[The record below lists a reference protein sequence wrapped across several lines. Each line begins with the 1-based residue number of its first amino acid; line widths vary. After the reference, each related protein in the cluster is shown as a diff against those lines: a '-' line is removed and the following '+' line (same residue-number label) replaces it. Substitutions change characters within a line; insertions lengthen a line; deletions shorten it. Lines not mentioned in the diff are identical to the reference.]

1 MRDREI
7 SVEQEHLDRVYRRLE
22 EKIHEAEFLMNDAAK
37 RGQVGTPGALAER
50 DAQVFRAGIH
60 LNRLNNE
67 FEDFLFGRIDLL
79 LGKDGK
85 KGPDGA
91 YTAVEPAEGAV
102 RDDGTADIAE
112 TLHIGRIG
120 VLDSEYAPLV
130 IDWRAPAAAPFYRST
145 PVDPGRVVRR
155 RVIRSKGRR
164 VLGVEDDLMR
174 PELKAFLDGGELA
187 VIGDGAL
194 MAALGQARSHTM
206 RDIVASI
213 QAEQDLVI
221 RAPAASVTYVEGGPG
236 TGKTAVALH
245 RAAYLLYQDRRR
257 YSGGILIV
265 SPTPLLVAYTEGVLP
280 SLGEEGQVA
289 IRAIGSLVDGA
300 EATLYDSPSTARA
313 KGSYRMLRVLR
324 KAARGALEL
333 GPAGMLGGADGSGTG
348 AGGGSASGSGASG
361 ADASGAGAGGA
372 DASGTGTGGAN
383 GTRSGRSAGNGTGSE
398 MSGAEASGTGVGGA
412 NGTRSGR
419 SAGNGTGSEMSGADA
434 SGSEAGEA
442 EASGSGTSGA
452 DASGTGTSGAYGTRS
467 GRSGANGAG
476 AGNGSGVGT
485 AAANGRGSGTAPA
498 SSGSASATA
507 PTQLS
512 FGDDG
517 DGESPAAPA
526 PVGPPTRLRVVA
538 FGRRL
543 ELEAAELERIRRNA
557 LGGTAPVNLLRPRA
571 RKLLLDALWAQSGA
585 ATRHTDPELAAE
597 LRSSFDE
604 DVTSEDSFIAF
615 LDAWWPELTPR
626 AVLAAMADE
635 RRLGRWARR
644 ILNPGEVRRVAR
656 SLRRDGHSV
665 HDIAM
670 LDELQA
676 ILGTPA
682 RPRKKRELDPLDQL
696 TGLEELMPVR
706 EESQRE
712 RAERLAQERTE
723 YAHVIVD
730 EAQDLTPMQ
739 WRMVG
744 RRGRHAT
751 WTVVGDPAQSSW
763 SDPDEA
769 AEARDEALGT
779 RPRRRFELT
788 VNYRNPAE
796 IAELAAKVLALAM
809 PGSKAPSAVRSTGVE
824 PRFTVVQK
832 SLGETV
838 RAEAARL
845 LDLVDGT
852 VGVVVAMQRR
862 EEAARWLAGLGER
875 VVALGSLEAKGL
887 EYDATV
893 VVSPAEI
900 ADESPAGLRVLYVAL
915 TRATQQLTV
924 VSADRDQPDGSGVP
938 DLLRD

>member
-1 MRDREI
+1 MAAQAQQETVVGSVDEAAQDPKGDSVRDREI
-7 SVEQEHLDRVYRRLE
+7 SVEQVHLDRVYRRLE
-22 EKIHEAEFLMNDAAK
+22 EKIHEAEFLMNDAAQ

-50 DAQVFRAGIH
+50 DAQVFRAGVH

-79 LGKDGK
+79 LGRDGR

-102 RDDGTADIAE
+102 RPDNTADIAE

-174 PELKAFLDGGELA
+174 PELRASLDGGELP

-194 MAALGQARSHTM
+194 MAALGQARGHTM

-289 IRAIGSLVDGA
+289 VRAIGSLVDGA
-300 EATLYDSPSTARA
+300 EATVYDSPAVARA
-313 KGSYRMLRVLR
+313 KGSYRMLKVLR
-324 KAARGALEL
+324 KAARGALEN
-333 GPAGMLGGADGSGTG
+333 GDG
-348 AGGGSASGSGASG
+348 
-361 ADASGAGAGGA
+361 
-372 DASGTGTGGAN
+372 
-383 GTRSGRSAGNGTGSE
+383 
-398 MSGAEASGTGVGGA
+398 
-412 NGTRSGR
+412 
-419 SAGNGTGSEMSGADA
+419 
-434 SGSEAGEA
+434 
-442 EASGSGTSGA
+442 
-452 DASGTGTSGAYGTRS
+452 
-467 GRSGANGAG
+467 
-476 AGNGSGVGT
+476 
-485 AAANGRGSGTAPA
+485 GRGARQQ
-498 SSGSASATA
+498 
-507 PTQLS
+507 TQLG
-512 FGDDG
+512 FD
-517 DGESPAAPA
+517 ESDEPDETSAP
-526 PVGPPTRLRVVA
+526 PGTPGRLRVVA

-543 ELEAAELERIRRNA
+543 ELDASDLQRVRHSA
-557 LGGTAPVNLLRPRA
+557 LSGTAPVNLLRPRA
-571 RKLLLDALWAQSGA
+571 RKLLLDALWERSGA
-585 ATRHTDPELAAE
+585 SGRHSDPELAAE

-604 DVTSEDSFIAF
+604 DVSTEDAFIAF
-615 LDAWWPELTPR
+615 LDAWWPELTPQ
-626 AVLAAMADE
+626 AVLRAMADE

-644 ILNPGEVRRVAR
+644 ILNPGEVRKVAR
-656 SLRRDGHSV
+656 SLKRDGLSV

-676 ILGTPA
+676 ILGAPA
-682 RPRKKRELDPLDQL
+682 RPRRRRELDPLDQL
-696 TGLEELMPVR
+696 TGLEELMPTR
-706 EESQRE
+706 EETQRE

-779 RPRRRFELT
+779 RPRRRFQLT

-796 IAELAAKVLALAM
+796 IAELAARVLALAM
-809 PGSKAPSAVRSTGVE
+809 PGAESPSAVRSTGVV
-824 PRFTVVQK
+824 PRFTAARG
-832 SLGETV
+832 SLAQTV
-838 RAEAARL
+838 RAEAERL
-845 LDLVDGT
+845 LARVDGT
-852 VGVVVAMQRR
+852 VGVVVAMNRR
-862 EEAARWLAGLGER
+862 EEARRWLAGLGDR

-924 VSADRDQPDGSGVP
+924 VSGERDEPDAHGVP

>member
-1 MRDREI
+1 MPSGTRDREI
-7 SVEQEHLDRVYRRLE
+7 GVEQHHLDQVYRRLE
-22 EKIHEAEFLMNDAAK
+22 EKIHEAEFLMDDAAK

-50 DAQVFRAGIH
+50 DAQVFRAGVH

-79 LGKDGK
+79 QGKDGK

-91 YTAVEPAEGAV
+91 YTAVEPAEGAI
-102 RDDGTADIAE
+102 REDETGKHADIAE

-120 VLDSEYAPLV
+120 VLDSDYSPLV

-174 PELKAFLDGGELA
+174 PEITARLGGEELP

-194 MAALGQARSHTM
+194 MAALGQARSHSM

-213 QAEQDLVI
+213 QAEQDKVI

-245 RAAYLLYQDRRR
+245 RAAFLLYQDRRR
-257 YSGGILIV
+257 YAGGILIV

-289 IRAIGSLVDGA
+289 IRAVGSLVDGA
-300 EATLYDSPSTARA
+300 EATVYDSPAVARV
-313 KGSYRMLRVLR
+313 KGSSRMLKVLR
-324 KAARGALEL
+324 KAARGALEQ
-333 GPAGMLGGADGSGTG
+333 GPAPQGDRRPRTAVDEQLTFGEPEPE
-348 AGGGSASGSGASG
+348 AGG
-361 ADASGAGAGGA
+361 
-372 DASGTGTGGAN
+372 
-383 GTRSGRSAGNGTGSE
+383 
-398 MSGAEASGTGVGGA
+398 
-412 NGTRSGR
+412 
-419 SAGNGTGSEMSGADA
+419 
-434 SGSEAGEA
+434 EAGDEA
-442 EASGSGTSGA
+442 
-452 DASGTGTSGAYGTRS
+452 TR
-467 GRSGANGAG
+467 
-476 AGNGSGVGT
+476 T
-485 AAANGRGSGTAPA
+485 T
-498 SSGSASATA
+498 
-507 PTQLS
+507 
-512 FGDDG
+512 
-517 DGESPAAPA
+517 
-526 PVGPPTRLRVVA
+526 PTRLRVVA

-543 ELEAAELERIRRNA
+543 ELEAADLDRVRRAA
-557 LGGTAPVNLLRPRA
+557 LGGAAPVNLLRPRA

-585 ATRHTDPELAAE
+585 AGRHSDPELAAE
-597 LRSSFDE
+597 LRSSFD
-604 DVTSEDSFIAF
+604 DDITSEDDFIRF

-626 AVLAAMADE
+626 AVLAAMGDE

-644 ILNPGEVRRVAR
+644 VLNPGEVRKVAR
-656 SLRRDGHSV
+656 SLRREGLSV
-665 HDIAM
+665 HDVAL

-676 ILGTPA
+676 ILGTPH
-682 RPRKKRELDPLDQL
+682 RPRKKRDLDPLDLL
-696 TGLEELMPVR
+696 TGLEELMPQR
-706 EESQRE
+706 EESRRE
-712 RAERLAQERTE
+712 RAERLAAERTE

-779 RPRRRFELT
+779 RPRRRFTLT
-788 VNYRNPAE
+788 VNYRNPSE

-809 PGSKAPSAVRSTGVE
+809 PGAESPSAVRSTGVE
-824 PRFTVVQK
+824 PRFAVVRDGD
-832 SLGETV
+832 LAATARE
-838 RAEAARL
+838 EAARL
-845 LDLVDGT
+845 LDRVDGT
-852 VGVVVAMQRR
+852 VGVVVAMNRR
-862 EEAARWLAGLGER
+862 EQAARWLDGLGDR

-887 EYDATV
+887 EYDATL

-924 VSADRDQPDGSGVP
+924 VSGERDEPDAEGVP

>member
-1 MRDREI
+1 MAAQVQQSAVGSVHDAHDSVRDREI

-102 RDDGTADIAE
+102 RDDNTADIAE

-120 VLDSEYAPLV
+120 VLDEDYAPLV
-130 IDWRAPAAAPFYRST
+130 IDWRAPAAAPFYRAT

-174 PELKAFLDGGELA
+174 PELTARLDGRTLP

-194 MAALGQARSHTM
+194 MAALGQARGHTM
-206 RDIVASI
+206 RDIVSSI

-221 RAPAASVTYVEGGPG
+221 RAPAASITYVEGGPG

-257 YSGGILIV
+257 YAGGILIV

-289 IRAIGSLVDGA
+289 IRAIGSLAVDAVGA
-300 EATLYDSPSTARA
+300 EATLYDSPSVARA
-313 KGSYRMLRVLR
+313 KGSYRMLKVLR

-333 GPAGMLGGADGSGTG
+333 GPTARPARDEDAGPQAFD
-348 AGGGSASGSGASG
+348 
-361 ADASGAGAGGA
+361 
-372 DASGTGTGGAN
+372 
-383 GTRSGRSAGNGTGSE
+383 
-398 MSGAEASGTGVGGA
+398 
-412 NGTRSGR
+412 
-419 SAGNGTGSEMSGADA
+419 
-434 SGSEAGEA
+434 
-442 EASGSGTSGA
+442 
-452 DASGTGTSGAYGTRS
+452 
-467 GRSGANGAG
+467 
-476 AGNGSGVGT
+476 
-485 AAANGRGSGTAPA
+485 
-498 SSGSASATA
+498 
-507 PTQLS
+507 
-512 FGDDG
+512 
-517 DGESPAAPA
+517 
-526 PVGPPTRLRVVA
+526 GPPARLRVVA

-543 ELEAAELERIRRNA
+543 ELEAAELDRVRRTA

-571 RKLLLDALWAQSGA
+571 RKLLLDALWAKSGA
-585 ATRHTDPELAAE
+585 AARHADPELAAE

-604 DVTSEDSFIAF
+604 DVTTEDAFIAF
-615 LDAWWPELTPR
+615 LDAWWPELTPKQ
-626 AVLAAMADE
+626 VLKAMADE
-635 RRLGRWARR
+635 KRLGRWARR
-644 ILNPGEVRRVAR
+644 ILNPGEVRKVAR
-656 SLRRDGHSV
+656 ALQRDGHTV

-676 ILGTPA
+676 ILGAPA
-682 RPRKKRELDPLDQL
+682 RPRRKRELDPLDQL

-779 RPRRRFELT
+779 RPRRRFQLT

-796 IAELAAKVLALAM
+796 IAELAARVLALAM
-809 PGSKAPSAVRSTGVE
+809 PGSESPRAVRSTGVE
-824 PRFTVVQK
+824 PRFVTTSDGHGTVVRD
-832 SLGETV
+832 SAERTV
-838 RAEAARL
+838 RAEAERL
-845 LDLVDGT
+845 LGLVDGT
-852 VGVVVAMQRR
+852 VGVVVAMNRR
-862 EEAARWLAGLGER
+862 EEARRWLAGLGDR

-924 VSADRDQPDGSGVP
+924 VSGERDEPDAAGVP

>member
-1 MRDREI
+1 MAAQEAVDTVRDREI
-7 SVEQEHLDRVYRRLE
+7 GVEQEHLDQVYRRLE
-22 EKIHEAEFLMNDAAK
+22 EKIHEAEFLVHDAAQK
-37 RGQVGTPGALAER
+37 GHVGTPGALAER
-50 DAQVFRAGIH
+50 DAQVFRAGVH

-79 LGKDGK
+79 YGKDGK

-91 YTAVEPAEGAV
+91 YTSVEPAEDAIRTDGAQQY
-102 RDDGTADIAE
+102 ADIGE

-120 VLDSEYAPLV
+120 VLDADYAPLV

-155 RVIRSKGRR
+155 RVIRSKGRK

-174 PELKAFLDGGELA
+174 PELKATLDGQELP

-194 MAALGQARSHTM
+194 MAALGQARGHTM

-265 SPTPLLVAYTEGVLP
+265 SPTPLLVSYTEGVLP

-289 IRAIGSLVDGA
+289 IRALGSLVDGV
-300 EATLYDSPSTARA
+300 EADAYDEPAVARV
-313 KGSYRMLRVLR
+313 KGSSRMLAVLR
-324 KAARGALEL
+324 KAARGALETPVPKAQL
-333 GPAGMLGGADGSGTG
+333 AFGDEDEERGEGKGPAGT
-348 AGGGSASGSGASG
+348 
-361 ADASGAGAGGA
+361 
-372 DASGTGTGGAN
+372 
-383 GTRSGRSAGNGTGSE
+383 
-398 MSGAEASGTGVGGA
+398 
-412 NGTRSGR
+412 
-419 SAGNGTGSEMSGADA
+419 
-434 SGSEAGEA
+434 
-442 EASGSGTSGA
+442 
-452 DASGTGTSGAYGTRS
+452 
-467 GRSGANGAG
+467 
-476 AGNGSGVGT
+476 
-485 AAANGRGSGTAPA
+485 
-498 SSGSASATA
+498 
-507 PTQLS
+507 PTL
-512 FGDDG
+512 
-517 DGESPAAPA
+517 
-526 PVGPPTRLRVVA
+526 LRVVA

-543 ELEAAELERIRRNA
+543 ELGADELRRIRQNV
-557 LGGTAPVNLLRPRA
+557 LSGTAPVNLLRPRA
-571 RKLLLDALWAQSGA
+571 RRLLLDALYAKSGA
-585 ATRHTDPELAAE
+585 AGRHSDPELAAE

-604 DVTSEDSFIAF
+604 DVSTEDSFLGF

-626 AVLAAMADE
+626 GVLDAMADE

-644 ILNPGEVRRVAR
+644 VLNPGEVRRLAR
-656 SLRRDGHSV
+656 SLRRPGLSV
-665 HDIAM
+665 HDVAL
-670 LDELQA
+670 LDELA
-676 ILGTPA
+676 TLLGAPA
-682 RPRKKRELDPLDQL
+682 KPRKKREYDPLDQL

-706 EESQRE
+706 EETQRE
-712 RAERLAQERTE
+712 RAERLAAERTE

-769 AEARDEALGT
+769 AAARDEALGT

-809 PGSKAPSAVRSTGVE
+809 PGKESPRAVRSTGVV
-824 PRFTVVQK
+824 PRFVPVAERTG
-832 SLGETV
+832 LAETV
-838 RAEAARL
+838 RLAAERL
-845 LDLVDGT
+845 LSEVEGT
-852 VGVVVAMQRR
+852 VGVVVAMDRR
-862 EEAARWLAGLGER
+862 AEAARWLDGLGDR

-915 TRATQQLTV
+915 TRSTQALTV
-924 VSADRDQPDGSGVP
+924 VSGERDLPDEDGVP

>member
-1 MRDREI
+1 MAAQEAVGVVDTVRDREI
-7 SVEQEHLDRVYRRLE
+7 GVEQEHLDQVYRRLE

-50 DAQVFRAGIH
+50 DAQVFRAGVH

-79 LGKDGK
+79 HGKDGK

-91 YTAVEPAEGAV
+91 YTSVEPAEDAV
-102 RDDGTADIAE
+102 RPDNTAEIGE

-120 VLDSEYAPLV
+120 VLDSDYAPLV

-155 RVIRSKGRR
+155 RVIRSKGRK

-174 PELKAFLDGGELA
+174 PELKATLDGRELP

-194 MAALGQARSHTM
+194 MAALGQARGHTM

-257 YSGGILIV
+257 YAGGILIV
-265 SPTPLLVAYTEGVLP
+265 SPTPLLVSYTEGVLP

-289 IRAIGSLVDGA
+289 IRALGSLVDGV
-300 EATLYDSPSTARA
+300 EATAYDDPAVARV
-313 KGSYRMLRVLR
+313 KGSSRMLAVLR
-324 KAARGALEL
+324 KAARGALETPAPKAQAQHAL
-333 GPAGMLGGADGSGTG
+333 GEDE
-348 AGGGSASGSGASG
+348 
-361 ADASGAGAGGA
+361 D
-372 DASGTGTGGAN
+372 
-383 GTRSGRSAGNGTGSE
+383 
-398 MSGAEASGTGVGGA
+398 
-412 NGTRSGR
+412 
-419 SAGNGTGSEMSGADA
+419 
-434 SGSEAGEA
+434 
-442 EASGSGTSGA
+442 
-452 DASGTGTSGAYGTRS
+452 
-467 GRSGANGAG
+467 
-476 AGNGSGVGT
+476 
-485 AAANGRGSGTAPA
+485 
-498 SSGSASATA
+498 
-507 PTQLS
+507 
-512 FGDDG
+512 
-517 DGESPAAPA
+517 APA
-526 PVGPPTRLRVVA
+526 PAATPTRLRVVA

-543 ELEAAELERIRRNA
+543 ELEADELRRIRHDV
-557 LGGTAPVNLLRPRA
+557 LGGSAPVNLLRPRA
-571 RKLLLDALWAQSGA
+571 RRLLLDALYAKSGA
-585 ATRHTDPELAAE
+585 AGRHSDPELAAE

-604 DVTSEDSFIAF
+604 DVSTEDSFLSF

-626 AVLAAMADE
+626 QVLDAMADE
-635 RRLGRWARR
+635 KRLGRWARR
-644 ILNPGEVRRVAR
+644 VLNPGEIRRVAR
-656 SLRRDGHSV
+656 SLRRNTLSV
-665 HDIAM
+665 HDVAL
-670 LDELQA
+670 LDELHTL
-676 ILGTPA
+676 LGAPA
-682 RPRKKRELDPLDQL
+682 RPRRKREYDPLDQL

-706 EESQRE
+706 EETQRE
-712 RAERLAQERTE
+712 RAERLAAERTE

-763 SDPDEA
+763 STPDEA
-769 AEARDEALGT
+769 AEARDEALGS

-809 PGSKAPSAVRSTGVE
+809 PGKESPRAVRSTGVE
-824 PRFTVVQK
+824 PRFVAVE
-832 SLGETV
+832 SAAGSDDLAGTV
-838 RAEAARL
+838 RSEASRL
-845 LDLVDGT
+845 LDQVDGT
-852 VGVVVAMQRR
+852 IGVVVAMNRR
-862 EEAARWLAGLGER
+862 DQAVRWLSGLGDR

-924 VSADRDQPDGSGVP
+924 VSGARDVPDAQGVP

>member
-1 MRDREI
+1 MAAQAQQETAVETVHDSVRDREI
-7 SVEQEHLDRVYRRLE
+7 RVEQEHLDRVYRRLE
-22 EKIHEAEFLMNDAAK
+22 EKIHEAEFLMADAAR

-67 FEDFLFGRIDLL
+67 YEDFLFGRIDLL
-79 LGKDGK
+79 SGKDGR

-91 YTAVEPAEGAV
+91 YTAVEPADGAI
-102 RDDGTADIAE
+102 RDDNTADIAE

-120 VLDSEYAPLV
+120 VLDEDYAPLV

-164 VLGVEDDLMR
+164 VRSVEDDLMR
-174 PELKAFLDGGELA
+174 PELKASLDGRELP

-194 MAALGQARSHTM
+194 MAALGQARTHTM

-257 YSGGILIV
+257 YAGGILIV

-300 EATLYDSPSTARA
+300 EATLYDSPSAARA
-313 KGSYRMLRVLR
+313 KGSYRMLKVLR
-324 KAARGALEL
+324 KAARGALERN
-333 GPAGMLGGADGSGTG
+333 D
-348 AGGGSASGSGASG
+348 
-361 ADASGAGAGGA
+361 
-372 DASGTGTGGAN
+372 
-383 GTRSGRSAGNGTGSE
+383 
-398 MSGAEASGTGVGGA
+398 
-412 NGTRSGR
+412 
-419 SAGNGTGSEMSGADA
+419 
-434 SGSEAGEA
+434 
-442 EASGSGTSGA
+442 
-452 DASGTGTSGAYGTRS
+452 
-467 GRSGANGAG
+467 
-476 AGNGSGVGT
+476 
-485 AAANGRGSGTAPA
+485 
-498 SSGSASATA
+498 
-507 PTQLS
+507 
-512 FGDDG
+512 
-517 DGESPAAPA
+517 
-526 PVGPPTRLRVVA
+526 PPRRLRVVA

-543 ELEAAELERIRRNA
+543 ELEAAELDAVRRTA

-571 RKLLLDALWAQSGA
+571 RKLLLDALWERSGA
-585 ATRHTDPELAAE
+585 AGRHTDPELAAE

-604 DVTSEDSFIAF
+604 DITSEDDFTAF
-615 LDAWWPELTPR
+615 LDAWWPELTPA
-626 AVLAAMADE
+626 AVLDAMADE

-644 ILNPGEVRRVAR
+644 ILNPGEIRKVAR
-656 SLRRDGHSV
+656 SLRRDGRSV

-670 LDELQA
+670 LDELHA
-676 ILGTPA
+676 ILGAPA
-682 RPRKKRELDPLDQL
+682 RPRRKRELDPLDQL

-706 EESQRE
+706 EETQRE
-712 RAERLAQERTE
+712 RAERLAQERVE

-769 AEARDEALGT
+769 AQARDEALGS

-796 IAELAAKVLALAM
+796 IAELASKVLALAM
-809 PGSKAPSAVRSTGVE
+809 PGSVSPRAVRSTGVR
-824 PRFTVVQK
+824 PRFAVVAE
-832 SLGETV
+832 STGETV

-845 LDLVDGT
+845 LDRVDGT

-862 EEAARWLAGLGER
+862 EEAARWLEGLGDR

-887 EYDATV
+887 EYDASI

-924 VSADRDQPDGSGVP
+924 VSADRDEPDADGVP

>member
-1 MRDREI
+1 MAAQVQQETLDSAHDSVREKEI
-7 SVEQEHLDRVYRRLE
+7 GVEQEHLDRVYRRLE

-50 DAQVFRAGIH
+50 DAQVFRAGVH

-79 LGKDGK
+79 QGKDGK

-102 RDDGTADIAE
+102 RPDRTADIAE

-155 RVIRSKGRR
+155 RVIRSKGRK

-174 PELKAFLDGGELA
+174 PELTAYLDGGELP

-257 YSGGILIV
+257 YAGGILIV

-300 EATLYDSPSTARA
+300 EATLYDSPAVARA
-313 KGSYRMLRVLR
+313 KGSYRMLKVLR
-324 KAARGALEL
+324 KAARGALE
-333 GPAGMLGGADGSGTG
+333 S
-348 AGGGSASGSGASG
+348 S
-361 ADASGAGAGGA
+361 DA
-372 DASGTGTGGAN
+372 
-383 GTRSGRSAGNGTGSE
+383 
-398 MSGAEASGTGVGGA
+398 
-412 NGTRSGR
+412 
-419 SAGNGTGSEMSGADA
+419 
-434 SGSEAGEA
+434 
-442 EASGSGTSGA
+442 
-452 DASGTGTSGAYGTRS
+452 
-467 GRSGANGAG
+467 
-476 AGNGSGVGT
+476 
-485 AAANGRGSGTAPA
+485 
-498 SSGSASATA
+498 
-507 PTQLS
+507 
-512 FGDDG
+512 
-517 DGESPAAPA
+517 
-526 PVGPPTRLRVVA
+526 PTRLRVVA

-543 ELEAAELERIRRNA
+543 ELEAPDLDRVRRNA
-557 LGGTAPVNLLRPRA
+557 LSGTAPVNLLRPRA
-571 RKLLLDALWAQSGA
+571 RKLLLDALWDRSGA
-585 ATRHTDPELAAE
+585 AGRHTDPELAAE

-604 DVTSEDSFIAF
+604 DITSEDEFIAF

-626 AVLAAMADE
+626 AVLTAMADE

-656 SLRRDGHSV
+656 SLKRDGLSV
-665 HDIAM
+665 HDIAV

-676 ILGTPA
+676 ILGLPA

-706 EESQRE
+706 EETQRE

-779 RPRRRFELT
+779 RPRRRFTLT

-809 PGSKAPSAVRSTGVE
+809 PGSESPSAVRSTGVR
-824 PRFTVVQK
+824 PRFVTAARDT
-832 SLGETV
+832 LARTV

-852 VGVVVAMQRR
+852 VGVVVAMNRR
-862 EEAARWLAGLGER
+862 DEAARWLAGLGDR

-924 VSADRDQPDGSGVP
+924 VSAERDDPDADGVP

>member
-1 MRDREI
+1 MAAQEAAVDSVRDREI
-7 SVEQEHLDRVYRRLE
+7 GVEQEHLNQVYRRLE
-22 EKIHEAEFLMNDAAK
+22 EKIHEAEFLMHDAAK

-79 LGKDGK
+79 LGKDGE

-91 YTAVEPAEGAV
+91 YTSVEPADDAV
-102 RDDGTADIAE
+102 RPDNTADIAE

-120 VLDSEYAPLV
+120 VLDSDYAPMV

-155 RVIRSKGRR
+155 RVIRSKGRK

-174 PELKAFLDGGELA
+174 PELAATLDGAELP

-194 MAALGQARSHTM
+194 MAALGQARGHTM

-257 YSGGILIV
+257 YAGGILIV

-289 IRAIGSLVDGA
+289 IRAVGHLVDGA
-300 EATLYDSPSTARA
+300 EATAYDSPDVARV
-313 KGSYRMLRVLR
+313 KGSLRMLKVLR
-324 KAARGALEL
+324 KATRGALEL
-333 GPAGMLGGADGSGTG
+333 TGGPGAAAGRGGQLAFGEDADDSRGGDPRSARG
-348 AGGGSASGSGASG
+348 AG
-361 ADASGAGAGGA
+361 
-372 DASGTGTGGAN
+372 T
-383 GTRSGRSAGNGTGSE
+383 
-398 MSGAEASGTGVGGA
+398 
-412 NGTRSGR
+412 
-419 SAGNGTGSEMSGADA
+419 
-434 SGSEAGEA
+434 
-442 EASGSGTSGA
+442 
-452 DASGTGTSGAYGTRS
+452 
-467 GRSGANGAG
+467 
-476 AGNGSGVGT
+476 
-485 AAANGRGSGTAPA
+485 
-498 SSGSASATA
+498 
-507 PTQLS
+507 
-512 FGDDG
+512 
-517 DGESPAAPA
+517 
-526 PVGPPTRLRVVA
+526 PTRLRVVA

-543 ELEAAELERIRRNA
+543 ELEGDELTRIRHNV
-557 LGGTAPVNLLRPRA
+557 LGGTTPVNLLRPRA
-571 RKLLLDALWAQSGA
+571 RRLLLDALWAKSGSQG
-585 ATRHTDPELAAE
+585 RHTDPELAAE
-597 LRSSFDE
+597 LRSSFDD
-604 DVTSEDSFIAF
+604 DVSGEDSFITF

-626 AVLAAMADE
+626 GVLEAMADE
-635 RRLGRWARR
+635 RTLGRWARR
-644 ILNPGEVRRVAR
+644 IINPGEVRRVAR
-656 SLRRDGHSV
+656 SLRRDALSV
-665 HDIAM
+665 HDVAL
-670 LDELQA
+670 LDELQTL
-676 ILGTPA
+676 LGTPA

-696 TGLEELMPVR
+696 TGLEELMPQR
-706 EESQRE
+706 EETQRE
-712 RAERLAQERTE
+712 RAERLAAERVE

-744 RRGRHAT
+744 RRGRQAT

-763 SDPDEA
+763 SDPEEA
-769 AEARDEALGT
+769 AEARDEALGS
-779 RPRRRFELT
+779 RPRRRFQLT

-796 IAELAAKVLALAM
+796 IADLAAKVLRLAM
-809 PGSKAPSAVRSTGVE
+809 PGSQSPRAVRSTGLE
-824 PRFTVVQK
+824 PRFTVVRDGD
-832 SLGETV
+832 LAGTV
-838 RAEAARL
+838 REEAQRL
-845 LDLVDGT
+845 LDRVDGT
-852 VGVVVAMQRR
+852 VGVVAAMNRR
-862 EEAARWLAGLGER
+862 EQVARWLKGLGDR

-915 TRATQQLTV
+915 TRATQELTV
-924 VSADRDQPDGSGVP
+924 VSDRRDDPDGDGVP

>member
-1 MRDREI
+1 MAAQEADRGVDTIRDREI
-7 SVEQEHLDRVYRRLE
+7 GVEQDHLDQVYRRLE

-67 FEDFLFGRIDLL
+67 YEDFLFGRIDLL
-79 LGKDGK
+79 YGKDGK

-91 YTAVEPAEGAV
+91 YTSVEPADDAV
-102 RDDGTADIAE
+102 RQDGTADIGE

-120 VLDSEYAPLV
+120 VLDSDYAPLV

-145 PVDPGRVVRR
+145 PVEPGRVVRR
-155 RVIRSKGRR
+155 RVIRSRGRK

-174 PELKAFLDGGELA
+174 PELKARLGGEDLA

-206 RDIVASI
+206 RDIVSSI

-257 YSGGILIV
+257 YAGGILIV

-289 IRAIGSLVDGA
+289 IRAVGSLVDGV
-300 EATLYDSPSTARA
+300 EATAYDEPAVARV
-313 KGSYRMLRVLR
+313 KGSSRMRAVLR
-324 KAARGALEL
+324 KAVRGALEL
-333 GPAGMLGGADGSGTG
+333 G
-348 AGGGSASGSGASG
+348 
-361 ADASGAGAGGA
+361 DAP
-372 DASGTGTGGAN
+372 
-383 GTRSGRSAGNGTGSE
+383 E
-398 MSGAEASGTGVGGA
+398 
-412 NGTRSGR
+412 
-419 SAGNGTGSEMSGADA
+419 
-434 SGSEAGEA
+434 
-442 EASGSGTSGA
+442 
-452 DASGTGTSGAYGTRS
+452 
-467 GRSGANGAG
+467 
-476 AGNGSGVGT
+476 
-485 AAANGRGSGTAPA
+485 
-498 SSGSASATA
+498 
-507 PTQLS
+507 
-512 FGDDG
+512 
-517 DGESPAAPA
+517 
-526 PVGPPTRLRVVA
+526 RLRVVA

-543 ELEAAELERIRRNA
+543 ELEGEELTRVRHAA

-571 RKLLLDALWAQSGA
+571 RKLLLDALYAKTGA
-585 ATRHTDPELAAE
+585 GSRHPGDPELAAE

-604 DVTSEDSFIAF
+604 DVTTEDSFIAF

-626 AVLAAMADE
+626 RVLEAMADE
-635 RRLGRWARR
+635 KRLGRWARR
-644 ILNPGEVRRVAR
+644 VLNQGEVRRLAR
-656 SLRRDGHSV
+656 SLRRDGFSV
-665 HDIAM
+665 HDVAL
-670 LDELQA
+670 LDELQTL
-676 ILGTPA
+676 LGAPA
-682 RPRKKRELDPLDQL
+682 RPRRKRELDPLDQL

-706 EESQRE
+706 EESQWE

-763 SDPDEA
+763 SVPEEA
-769 AEARDEALGT
+769 AEARDEALGS

-809 PGSKAPSAVRSTGVE
+809 PGMEAPRAVRSTGVE
-824 PRFTVVQK
+824 PRFVA
-832 SLGETV
+832 V
-838 RAEAARL
+838 RDGDLAEAVREEARRL
-845 LDLVDGT
+845 LDRVDGT
-852 VGVVVAMQRR
+852 VGVVVAMNRR
-862 EEAARWLAGLGER
+862 EQAARWLADLGDR

-924 VSADRDQPDGSGVP
+924 LSGRRDDPDEAGVP

>member
-1 MRDREI
+1 MAAQAQQETALDTVSDKSAQDSLRDREI
-7 SVEQEHLDRVYRRLE
+7 SVEQAHLDRVYRRLE

-102 RDDGTADIAE
+102 RDDSTADIAE

-174 PELKAFLDGGELA
+174 PELSAFLDGEQLA

-257 YSGGILIV
+257 YAGGILIV

-300 EATLYDSPSTARA
+300 EATLYDSPAVARA

-324 KAARGALEL
+324 KAARGALE
-333 GPAGMLGGADGSGTG
+333 S
-348 AGGGSASGSGASG
+348 S
-361 ADASGAGAGGA
+361 DA
-372 DASGTGTGGAN
+372 
-383 GTRSGRSAGNGTGSE
+383 
-398 MSGAEASGTGVGGA
+398 
-412 NGTRSGR
+412 
-419 SAGNGTGSEMSGADA
+419 
-434 SGSEAGEA
+434 
-442 EASGSGTSGA
+442 
-452 DASGTGTSGAYGTRS
+452 
-467 GRSGANGAG
+467 
-476 AGNGSGVGT
+476 
-485 AAANGRGSGTAPA
+485 
-498 SSGSASATA
+498 
-507 PTQLS
+507 
-512 FGDDG
+512 
-517 DGESPAAPA
+517 
-526 PVGPPTRLRVVA
+526 PTRLRVVA

-543 ELEAAELERIRRNA
+543 ELEAADLERVRQSA
-557 LGGTAPVNLLRPRA
+557 LSGTAPVNMLRPRA
-571 RKLLLDALWAQSGA
+571 RKLLLDALWERSGSA
-585 ATRHTDPELAAE
+585 GRHTDPELAAE

-604 DVTSEDSFIAF
+604 DIASEDEFIAF

-626 AVLAAMADE
+626 AVLESMSDE
-635 RRLGRWARR
+635 RKLGRWARR
-644 ILNPGEVRRVAR
+644 ILNPGEVRRVSRALKR
-656 SLRRDGHSV
+656 EGLSV
-665 HDIAM
+665 HDVAI

-682 RPRKKRELDPLDQL
+682 RPRKRRDLDPLDQL

-769 AEARDEALGT
+769 AEARDEALGS
-779 RPRRRFELT
+779 RPRRRFTLT

-809 PGSKAPSAVRSTGVE
+809 PGSESPSAVRSTGVK
-824 PRFTVVQK
+824 PHFAVVRN
-832 SLGETV
+832 SLSESV

-845 LDLVDGT
+845 LDQVDGT
-852 VGVVVAMQRR
+852 VGVVVAMNRR
-862 EEAARWLAGLGER
+862 EEARRWLTGLGDR

-924 VSADRDQPDGSGVP
+924 VSAERDEPDANGVP

>member
-1 MRDREI
+1 MAAQVQQSAVGSVHDAHDSVRDREI

-22 EKIHEAEFLMNDAAK
+22 EKIHEAEFLMHDAAK

-102 RDDGTADIAE
+102 RDDNTADIAE

-120 VLDSEYAPLV
+120 VLDEDYAPLV
-130 IDWRAPAAAPFYRST
+130 IDWRAPAAAPFYRAT

-174 PELKAFLDGGELA
+174 PELTARLDGRTLP

-194 MAALGQARSHTM
+194 MAALGQARTHTM
-206 RDIVASI
+206 RDIVSSI

-221 RAPAASVTYVEGGPG
+221 RAPAASITYVEGGPG

-257 YSGGILIV
+257 YAGGILIV

-300 EATLYDSPSTARA
+300 EATLYDSPSVARA
-313 KGSYRMLRVLR
+313 KGSYRMLKVLR

-333 GPAGMLGGADGSGTG
+333 GPAG
-348 AGGGSASGSGASG
+348 
-361 ADASGAGAGGA
+361 AGAAGQLALG
-372 DASGTGTGGAN
+372 DAIDDDIDDIDDGTTDATTGGTGTGPRAL
-383 GTRSGRSAGNGTGSE
+383 
-398 MSGAEASGTGVGGA
+398 
-412 NGTRSGR
+412 
-419 SAGNGTGSEMSGADA
+419 D
-434 SGSEAGEA
+434 
-442 EASGSGTSGA
+442 
-452 DASGTGTSGAYGTRS
+452 
-467 GRSGANGAG
+467 
-476 AGNGSGVGT
+476 
-485 AAANGRGSGTAPA
+485 
-498 SSGSASATA
+498 
-507 PTQLS
+507 
-512 FGDDG
+512 
-517 DGESPAAPA
+517 
-526 PVGPPTRLRVVA
+526 GPPSRLRVVA

-543 ELEAAELERIRRNA
+543 ELEAAELERIRRSA

-571 RKLLLDALWAQSGA
+571 RKLLLDALWAKSGA
-585 ATRHTDPELAAE
+585 AGRHSDPELAAE

-604 DVTSEDSFIAF
+604 DVTTEDTFIAF
-615 LDAWWPELTPR
+615 LDAWWPELTPKQ
-626 AVLAAMADE
+626 VLAAMADE
-635 RRLGRWARR
+635 KRLGRWARR
-644 ILNPGEVRRVAR
+644 ILNPGEVRKVAR
-656 SLRRDGHSV
+656 SLGRDGHTV

-676 ILGTPA
+676 ILGAPA

-796 IAELAAKVLALAM
+796 IAELAARVLALAM
-809 PGSKAPSAVRSTGVE
+809 PGSESPRAVRSTGVE
-824 PRFTVVQK
+824 PRFTVVRD
-832 SLGETV
+832 SAERTV
-838 RAEAARL
+838 RAEAERL

-852 VGVVVAMQRR
+852 VGVVVAMNRR
-862 EEAARWLAGLGER
+862 EEARRWLAGLGDR

-924 VSADRDQPDGSGVP
+924 VSGERDEPDAAGVP

>member
-1 MRDREI
+1 MAAQVQQETALGPAGKSAHDSVRDQEI
-7 SVEQEHLDRVYRRLE
+7 NAEQEHLDRVYRRLE
-22 EKIHEAEFLMNDAAK
+22 EKIHEAEFLMNDAAQ
-37 RGQVGTPGALAER
+37 RGHVGTPGALAER

-102 RDDGTADIAE
+102 RPDNTADIAE
-112 TLHIGRIG
+112 TLYIGRLG
-120 VLDSEYAPLV
+120 VLDEEYAPLV

-174 PELKAFLDGGELA
+174 PELKVTLDGHELP

-194 MAALGQARSHTM
+194 MAALGQARTHTM

-257 YSGGILIV
+257 YAGGILIV

-289 IRAIGSLVDGA
+289 IRAIGSLVDGV
-300 EATLYDSPSTARA
+300 EATLYDSPSLARA
-313 KGSYRMLRVLR
+313 KGSYRMLKVLR
-324 KAARGALEL
+324 KAARGALE
-333 GPAGMLGGADGSGTG
+333 
-348 AGGGSASGSGASG
+348 
-361 ADASGAGAGGA
+361 
-372 DASGTGTGGAN
+372 
-383 GTRSGRSAGNGTGSE
+383 R
-398 MSGAEASGTGVGGA
+398 
-412 NGTRSGR
+412 
-419 SAGNGTGSEMSGADA
+419 
-434 SGSEAGEA
+434 
-442 EASGSGTSGA
+442 
-452 DASGTGTSGAYGTRS
+452 
-467 GRSGANGAG
+467 NGA
-476 AGNGSGVGT
+476 
-485 AAANGRGSGTAPA
+485 PA
-498 SSGSASATA
+498 
-507 PTQLS
+507 
-512 FGDDG
+512 
-517 DGESPAAPA
+517 
-526 PVGPPTRLRVVA
+526 RLRVVA

-543 ELEAAELERIRRNA
+543 ELEAEELERIRRNA
-557 LGGTAPVNLLRPRA
+557 LSGTAPVNLLRPRA
-571 RKLLLDALWAQSGA
+571 RKLLLDALYAQSGA
-585 ATRHTDPELAAE
+585 ATRHADPELAAE

-604 DVTSEDSFIAF
+604 DVSDEDSFLEF

-626 AVLAAMADE
+626 AVLDAMADE
-635 RRLGRWARR
+635 RKLGRWARR

-656 SLRRDGHSV
+656 SLRRDGLSV
-665 HDIAM
+665 HDVAM
-670 LDELQA
+670 LDELEA
-676 ILGTPA
+676 ILGLPA
-682 RPRKKRELDPLDQL
+682 RPKKRRELDPLDQL

-706 EESQRE
+706 EETQRE
-712 RAERLAQERTE
+712 RAERLARERVE

-779 RPRRRFELT
+779 RPRRRFTLT

-796 IAELAAKVLALAM
+796 IADLASKVLALAM
-809 PGSKAPSAVRSTGVE
+809 PGSQAPSAVRSTGVE
-824 PRFTVVQK
+824 PRFAVVRD
-832 SLGETV
+832 SLAATV

-845 LDLVDGT
+845 LGLVDGT
-852 VGVVVAMQRR
+852 VGVVVAMNRR
-862 EEAARWLAGLGER
+862 EEAARWLDGLGDR

-893 VVSPAEI
+893 VVTPAEI

-924 VSADRDQPDGSGVP
+924 VSGERDEPDAAGVP

>member
-1 MRDREI
+1 MAVQAQQETAVVAASDSVREREI

-22 EKIHEAEFLMNDAAK
+22 EKIHEAEFLMHDAAQ
-37 RGQVGTPGALAER
+37 RGHVGTPGALAER
-50 DAQVFRAGIH
+50 DAQVFRAGVH

-79 LGKDGK
+79 PGRDGK

-91 YTAVEPAEGAV
+91 YTAVEPADGAV
-102 RDDGTADIAE
+102 REDNTADIAE

-174 PELKAFLDGGELA
+174 PELKAFLDGDELP

-206 RDIVASI
+206 RDIVSSI

-221 RAPAASVTYVEGGPG
+221 RAPASSVTYVEGGPG

-257 YSGGILIV
+257 YAGGILIV

-300 EATLYDSPSTARA
+300 EATLYDSPAVARA
-313 KGSYRMLRVLR
+313 KGSYRMLKVLR
-324 KAARGALEL
+324 KAARGALEN
-333 GPAGMLGGADGSGTG
+333 GGGGGGDGQLALDGSP
-348 AGGGSASGSGASG
+348 
-361 ADASGAGAGGA
+361 ADA
-372 DASGTGTGGAN
+372 TGTTPG
-383 GTRSGRSAGNGTGSE
+383 
-398 MSGAEASGTGVGGA
+398 
-412 NGTRSGR
+412 
-419 SAGNGTGSEMSGADA
+419 
-434 SGSEAGEA
+434 
-442 EASGSGTSGA
+442 
-452 DASGTGTSGAYGTRS
+452 
-467 GRSGANGAG
+467 
-476 AGNGSGVGT
+476 
-485 AAANGRGSGTAPA
+485 
-498 SSGSASATA
+498 
-507 PTQLS
+507 
-512 FGDDG
+512 
-517 DGESPAAPA
+517 
-526 PVGPPTRLRVVA
+526 RLRVVA

-543 ELEAAELERIRRNA
+543 ELEAADLDRIRQSA
-557 LGGTAPVNLLRPRA
+557 LAGTAPVNLLRPRA
-571 RKLLLDALWAQSGA
+571 RKLLLDALWERSGA
-585 ATRHTDPELAAE
+585 AGRHTDPELAAE

-604 DVTSEDSFIAF
+604 DVTGEDSFIAF
-615 LDAWWPELTPR
+615 LNAWWPELTPR

-644 ILNPGEVRRVAR
+644 ILNPGEVRKVAR
-656 SLRRDGHSV
+656 SLKRDGCSV
-665 HDIAM
+665 HDIAL

-682 RPRKKRELDPLDQL
+682 RPKKKREFDPLDQL

-712 RAERLAQERTE
+712 RAERLAAERVE

-769 AEARDEALGT
+769 AEAREEALGS
-779 RPRRRFELT
+779 RPRRRFRLT

-809 PGSKAPSAVRSTGVE
+809 PGAESPSAVRSTGVV
-824 PRFTVVQK
+824 PRFTAVTDT
-832 SLGETV
+832 LGATV
-838 RAEAARL
+838 RAEAGRL
-845 LDLVDGT
+845 LDRVDGT

-862 EEAARWLAGLGER
+862 EEARRWLAGLGDR

-924 VSADRDQPDGSGVP
+924 VSGERDEPDAQGVP

>member
-1 MRDREI
+1 VAAQAQQETAVGPDHDSRRDREI

-22 EKIHEAEFLMNDAAK
+22 EKIHEAEFLMNDAAQ

-79 LGKDGK
+79 PGKDGK

-102 RDDGTADIAE
+102 RDDNTADIAE

-120 VLDSEYAPLV
+120 VLDAEYAPLV

-174 PELKAFLDGGELA
+174 PELTAYLDGRELP
-187 VIGDGAL
+187 VVGDGAL

-257 YSGGILIV
+257 YAGGILIV

-313 KGSYRMLRVLR
+313 KGSYRMLKVLR

-333 GPAGMLGGADGSGTG
+333 GTGALGPGASTAGTNATDPGRLALGEDDAAAQAPAG
-348 AGGGSASGSGASG
+348 
-361 ADASGAGAGGA
+361 
-372 DASGTGTGGAN
+372 
-383 GTRSGRSAGNGTGSE
+383 
-398 MSGAEASGTGVGGA
+398 
-412 NGTRSGR
+412 
-419 SAGNGTGSEMSGADA
+419 
-434 SGSEAGEA
+434 
-442 EASGSGTSGA
+442 
-452 DASGTGTSGAYGTRS
+452 
-467 GRSGANGAG
+467 
-476 AGNGSGVGT
+476 
-485 AAANGRGSGTAPA
+485 
-498 SSGSASATA
+498 
-507 PTQLS
+507 
-512 FGDDG
+512 
-517 DGESPAAPA
+517 
-526 PVGPPTRLRVVA
+526 PPSRLRVVA

-543 ELEAAELERIRRNA
+543 ELEAAELGRIRQSA

-571 RKLLLDALWAQSGA
+571 RKLLLDALWARSGA
-585 ATRHTDPELAAE
+585 GARQSDPELAAE

-604 DVTSEDSFIAF
+604 DITSEDSFTEF
-615 LDAWWPELTPR
+615 LDAWWPELTPS

-644 ILNPGEVRRVAR
+644 ILNPGEIRRVAR

-665 HDIAM
+665 HDIAL

-676 ILGTPA
+676 ILGVPA

-796 IAELAAKVLALAM
+796 IAELASKVLALAM
-809 PGSKAPSAVRSTGVE
+809 PGSQSPKAVRSTGVE
-824 PRFTVVQK
+824 PRFTVVRE
-832 SLGETV
+832 SLAQTV
-838 RAEAARL
+838 REEAARL
-845 LDLVDGT
+845 LDRVDGT

-862 EEAARWLAGLGER
+862 EEAARWLAGLGDR
-875 VVALGSLEAKGL
+875 LVALGSLEAKGL

-915 TRATQQLTV
+915 TRATQQLTI
-924 VSADRDQPDGSGVP
+924 VSGERDQPDPDGVP

>member
-1 MRDREI
+1 MAAQAQQETAVDAVPDSVRDREI
-7 SVEQEHLDRVYRRLE
+7 SVEQEHLDRVYQRLE
-22 EKIHEAEFLMNDAAK
+22 EKIHEAEFLMHDAAR

-50 DAQVFRAGIH
+50 DAQVFRAGVH

-67 FEDFLFGRIDLL
+67 YEDFLFGRIDLL
-79 LGKDGK
+79 PGKDGK

-102 RDDGTADIAE
+102 RSDNTADIAE

-120 VLDSEYAPLV
+120 VLDTDYAPLV

-174 PELKAFLDGGELA
+174 PELKAFLGGHELP

-194 MAALGQARSHTM
+194 MAALGQARTHTM

-257 YSGGILIV
+257 YAGGILIV

-300 EATLYDSPSTARA
+300 EATLYDSPATARA
-313 KGSYRMLRVLR
+313 KGSYRMLKVVR
-324 KAARGALEL
+324 KAARGVLEL
-333 GPAGMLGGADGSGTG
+333 ND
-348 AGGGSASGSGASG
+348 
-361 ADASGAGAGGA
+361 
-372 DASGTGTGGAN
+372 
-383 GTRSGRSAGNGTGSE
+383 
-398 MSGAEASGTGVGGA
+398 
-412 NGTRSGR
+412 
-419 SAGNGTGSEMSGADA
+419 
-434 SGSEAGEA
+434 
-442 EASGSGTSGA
+442 
-452 DASGTGTSGAYGTRS
+452 
-467 GRSGANGAG
+467 
-476 AGNGSGVGT
+476 
-485 AAANGRGSGTAPA
+485 
-498 SSGSASATA
+498 
-507 PTQLS
+507 
-512 FGDDG
+512 
-517 DGESPAAPA
+517 SPS
-526 PVGPPTRLRVVA
+526 RLRVVA

-543 ELEAAELERIRRNA
+543 ELEAEELAEIRRTA
-557 LGGTAPVNLLRPRA
+557 LSGTAPVNLLRPRA
-571 RKLLLDALWAQSGA
+571 RKLLLDALWSRSGSA
-585 ATRHTDPELAAE
+585 GRHSDPELAAE

-604 DVTSEDSFIAF
+604 DVTGEDSFIEF

-626 AVLAAMADE
+626 GVLAAMADDK
-635 RRLGRWARR
+635 RLGRWARR
-644 ILNPGEVRRVAR
+644 ILNPGEIRRVAR
-656 SLRRDGHSV
+656 SLRRDGWSV
-665 HDIAM
+665 HDIAL

-676 ILGTPA
+676 ILGAPA
-682 RPRKKRELDPLDQL
+682 RPRKRRELDPLDQL

-706 EESQRE
+706 EETQRE
-712 RAERLAQERTE
+712 RAERLAQERVE

-769 AEARDEALGT
+769 AQARDEALGT
-779 RPRRRFELT
+779 RPRRRFRLT

-796 IAELAAKVLALAM
+796 IAELAARVLALAM
-809 PGSKAPSAVRSTGVE
+809 PGSESPSAVRSTGIE
-824 PRFTVVQK
+824 PRFAVVRE
-832 SLGETV
+832 SLGRTV
-838 RAEAARL
+838 REEAARL
-845 LDLVDGT
+845 LDRVDGT
-852 VGVVVAMQRR
+852 IGVVVAMQRR
-862 EEAARWLAGLGER
+862 EEAARWLSGLGDR

-924 VSADRDQPDGSGVP
+924 VSGERDEPDATGVP

>member
-1 MRDREI
+1 MAVQAQQETAVGSVRHTAPDSVRDREI
-7 SVEQEHLDRVYRRLE
+7 GIEQEHLDRVYRRLE
-22 EKIHEAEFLMNDAAK
+22 EKIHEAEFLMHDAAE

-50 DAQVFRAGIH
+50 DAQVFRAGVH

-79 LGKDGK
+79 AGKDGK

-102 RDDGTADIAE
+102 RPDNTADIAE

-174 PELKAFLDGGELA
+174 PELKAVLDGGELP

-257 YSGGILIV
+257 YAGGILIV

-300 EATLYDSPSTARA
+300 EATLYDSPAVARA
-313 KGSYRMLRVLR
+313 KGSYRMLKVLR
-324 KAARGALEL
+324 KAARGALES
-333 GPAGMLGGADGSGTG
+333 GGRATAQIAFGDP
-348 AGGGSASGSGASG
+348 
-361 ADASGAGAGGA
+361 D
-372 DASGTGTGGAN
+372 
-383 GTRSGRSAGNGTGSE
+383 E
-398 MSGAEASGTGVGGA
+398 
-412 NGTRSGR
+412 
-419 SAGNGTGSEMSGADA
+419 
-434 SGSEAGEA
+434 EAGE
-442 EASGSGTSGA
+442 T
-452 DASGTGTSGAYGTRS
+452 
-467 GRSGANGAG
+467 
-476 AGNGSGVGT
+476 
-485 AAANGRGSGTAPA
+485 
-498 SSGSASATA
+498 
-507 PTQLS
+507 
-512 FGDDG
+512 
-517 DGESPAAPA
+517 PA
-526 PVGPPTRLRVVA
+526 PIGTPTRLRVVA

-543 ELEAAELERIRRNA
+543 ELEAADLDRVRQSA
-557 LGGTAPVNLLRPRA
+557 LSGTAPVNLLRPRA
-571 RKLLLDALWAQSGA
+571 RKLLLDALWERSGA
-585 ATRHTDPELAAE
+585 AGRHSDPELAAE

-604 DVTSEDSFIAF
+604 DVTTEDAFIAF
-615 LDAWWPELTPR
+615 LDAWWPELTPQ

-644 ILNPGEVRRVAR
+644 ILNPGEVRKVAR
-656 SLRRDGHSV
+656 ALKRDGRSV

-670 LDELQA
+670 LDELEA
-676 ILGTPA
+676 ILGVPF
-682 RPRKKRELDPLDQL
+682 RPKKRREYDPLDQL

-706 EESQRE
+706 EETQRE

-779 RPRRRFELT
+779 RPRRRFQLT

-809 PGSKAPSAVRSTGVE
+809 PGAESPSAVRSTGVV
-824 PRFTVVQK
+824 PRFEAVTDT
-832 SLGETV
+832 LGATV

-845 LDLVDGT
+845 LERVDGT
-852 VGVVVAMQRR
+852 IGVVVAMNRR
-862 EEAARWLAGLGER
+862 EEARRWLAGLGDR

-924 VSADRDQPDGSGVP
+924 VSGDRDEPDADGVP

>member
-1 MRDREI
+1 MAAQAQQETALEDSLRDREI
-7 SVEQEHLDRVYRRLE
+7 GVEQEHLDRVYRRLE

-50 DAQVFRAGIH
+50 DAQVFRAGVH

-102 RDDGTADIAE
+102 RDDNTADIAE

-120 VLDSEYAPLV
+120 VLDQDYAPLV

-174 PELKAFLDGGELA
+174 PELKAFLDGHDLA

-194 MAALGQARSHTM
+194 MAALGQARGHTM

-257 YSGGILIV
+257 YAGGILIV

-300 EATLYDSPSTARA
+300 EATLYDSPATARA
-313 KGSYRMLRVLR
+313 KGSYRMLKVLR

-333 GPAGMLGGADGSGTG
+333 GP
-348 AGGGSASGSGASG
+348 GGGTAPGRRASG
-361 ADASGAGAGGA
+361 D
-372 DASGTGTGGAN
+372 TGAN
-383 GTRSGRSAGNGTGSE
+383 GTG
-398 MSGAEASGTGVGGA
+398 
-412 NGTRSGR
+412 
-419 SAGNGTGSEMSGADA
+419 
-434 SGSEAGEA
+434 
-442 EASGSGTSGA
+442 
-452 DASGTGTSGAYGTRS
+452 
-467 GRSGANGAG
+467 
-476 AGNGSGVGT
+476 
-485 AAANGRGSGTAPA
+485 
-498 SSGSASATA
+498 
-507 PTQLS
+507 QLA

-517 DGESPAAPA
+517 DADTGASARTPA
-526 PVGPPTRLRVVA
+526 GPPTRLRVVA

-543 ELEAAELERIRRNA
+543 ELEADALDRIRRNA
-557 LGGTAPVNLLRPRA
+557 LSGTAPVNLLRPRA
-571 RKLLLDALWAQSGA
+571 RKLLLDALWEKSGGPN
-585 ATRHTDPELAAE
+585 RHSDPELAAE

-604 DVTSEDSFIAF
+604 DVTTEDSFIGF
-615 LDAWWPELTPR
+615 LDAWWPELTPK
-626 AVLAAMADE
+626 AVLTAMADE

-644 ILNPGEVRRVAR
+644 ILNPGEVRKVAR
-656 SLRRDGHSV
+656 SLRRDGLTV

-676 ILGTPA
+676 VLGVPA

-712 RAERLAQERTE
+712 RAERLAAERTE

-751 WTVVGDPAQSSW
+751 WTIVGDPAQSSW
-763 SDPDEA
+763 SDVDEA

-779 RPRRRFELT
+779 RPRRRFQLT

-796 IAELAAKVLALAM
+796 IADLAAKVLALAM
-809 PGSKAPSAVRSTGVE
+809 PGSTSPSAVRSTGVQ
-824 PRFTVVQK
+824 PRFTAVRD
-832 SLGETV
+832 SLAQTV
-838 RAEAARL
+838 REEAARL
-845 LDLVDGT
+845 LDQVDGT

-862 EEAARWLAGLGER
+862 EEAAKWLAGLGDR

-887 EYDATV
+887 EYDATI

-924 VSADRDQPDGSGVP
+924 VSGERDEPDASGVP

>member
-1 MRDREI
+1 VAAQDAAVESVVGSAADTVRDREI
-7 SVEQEHLDRVYRRLE
+7 GVEQEHLDQVYRRLE

-50 DAQVFRAGIH
+50 DAQVFRAGVH

-79 LGKDGK
+79 HGKDGK

-91 YTAVEPAEGAV
+91 FTSVEPADDAV
-102 RDDGTADIAE
+102 RPDNTAEIGE

-120 VLDSEYAPLV
+120 VLDSDYAPLV

-155 RVIRSKGRR
+155 RVIRSKGRK

-174 PELKAFLDGGELA
+174 PELTATLNGQTLP
-187 VIGDGAL
+187 VVGDGAL

-257 YSGGILIV
+257 YAGGILIV

-289 IRAIGSLVDGA
+289 IRAVGSLVDGA
-300 EATLYDSPSTARA
+300 EATVYDEPAVARV
-313 KGSYRMLRVLR
+313 KGSSRMLKVLR
-324 KAARGALEL
+324 NAARGALEM
-333 GPAGMLGGADGSGTG
+333 P
-348 AGGGSASGSGASG
+348 
-361 ADASGAGAGGA
+361 DA
-372 DASGTGTGGAN
+372 TPRN
-383 GTRSGRSAGNGTGSE
+383 GQLAF
-398 MSGAEASGTGVGGA
+398 
-412 NGTRSGR
+412 
-419 SAGNGTGSEMSGADA
+419 
-434 SGSEAGEA
+434 GE
-442 EASGSGTSGA
+442 EP
-452 DASGTGTSGAYGTRS
+452 
-467 GRSGANGAG
+467 
-476 AGNGSGVGT
+476 
-485 AAANGRGSGTAPA
+485 AAAPGTP
-498 SSGSASATA
+498 S
-507 PTQLS
+507 
-512 FGDDG
+512 
-517 DGESPAAPA
+517 
-526 PVGPPTRLRVVA
+526 RLRVVA

-543 ELEAAELERIRRNA
+543 ELEADELRRIRHNV
-557 LGGTAPVNLLRPRA
+557 LGGSAPVNLLRPRA
-571 RKLLLDALWAQSGA
+571 RRLLLDALYAKSGA
-585 ATRHTDPELAAE
+585 VGRHPGDPELAAE

-604 DVTSEDSFIAF
+604 DVTGEDSFIAF

-626 AVLAAMADE
+626 AVLAAMGDE

-644 ILNPGEVRRVAR
+644 VLNPGEVRRLAR
-656 SLRRDGHSV
+656 SLRRDALSV
-665 HDIAM
+665 HDVAL
-670 LDELQA
+670 LDELNTL
-676 ILGTPA
+676 LGTPA
-682 RPRKKRELDPLDQL
+682 RPRKRRELDPLDQL
-696 TGLEELMPVR
+696 TGLEELMPQR
-706 EESQRE
+706 EETQRE
-712 RAERLAQERTE
+712 RAERLAAERTE

-763 SDPDEA
+763 SSPEEA
-769 AEARDEALGT
+769 AEARDEALGS

-796 IAELAAKVLALAM
+796 IAELAATVLHLAM
-809 PGSKAPSAVRSTGVE
+809 PGMRSPSAVRSTGVR
-824 PRFTVVQK
+824 PRFAVVPDGGDLAE
-832 SLGETV
+832 SV
-838 RAEAARL
+838 RAEAERL
-845 LDLVDGT
+845 LEQVEGT
-852 VGVVVAMQRR
+852 VGVVVAMNRR
-862 EEAARWLAGLGER
+862 EQAARWLAGLGER

-924 VSADRDQPDGSGVP
+924 VSGRRDQPDAQGVP
-938 DLLRD
+938 ELLRD

>member
-1 MRDREI
+1 MAAQAQQETAVDSVQDSVRDREI

-22 EKIHEAEFLMNDAAK
+22 EKIHEAEFLMHDAAR

-50 DAQVFRAGIH
+50 DAQVFRAGVH

-79 LGKDGK
+79 AGKDGK

-91 YTAVEPAEGAV
+91 YTAVEPADGAI
-102 RDDGTADIAE
+102 RDDDTADIAE

-120 VLDSEYAPLV
+120 VLDEDYAPLV

-174 PELKAFLDGGELA
+174 PRLTARLDGRELP

-194 MAALGQARSHTM
+194 MAALGQARGHTM

-213 QAEQDLVI
+213 QAEQDMVI

-257 YSGGILIV
+257 YAGGILIV

-289 IRAIGSLVDGA
+289 IRAIGSLVDGL
-300 EATLYDSPSTARA
+300 EATLYDSPAVARA
-313 KGSYRMLRVLR
+313 KGSYRMLKVLR
-324 KAARGALEL
+324 KAARGALE
-333 GPAGMLGGADGSGTG
+333 GGRPGGASPAGQLAFGESADDT
-348 AGGGSASGSGASG
+348 
-361 ADASGAGAGGA
+361 D
-372 DASGTGTGGAN
+372 DTGT
-383 GTRSGRSAGNGTGSE
+383 RPQPSAGTP
-398 MSGAEASGTGVGGA
+398 
-412 NGTRSGR
+412 
-419 SAGNGTGSEMSGADA
+419 D
-434 SGSEAGEA
+434 
-442 EASGSGTSGA
+442 
-452 DASGTGTSGAYGTRS
+452 
-467 GRSGANGAG
+467 
-476 AGNGSGVGT
+476 
-485 AAANGRGSGTAPA
+485 
-498 SSGSASATA
+498 
-507 PTQLS
+507 
-512 FGDDG
+512 
-517 DGESPAAPA
+517 
-526 PVGPPTRLRVVA
+526 RLRVVA

-543 ELEAAELERIRRNA
+543 ELEARDLDRIRQNA

-571 RKLLLDALWAQSGA
+571 RKLLLDALWERSGA
-585 ATRHTDPELAAE
+585 SGRHSDPELAAE

-604 DVTSEDSFIAF
+604 DVTGEDSFIAF
-615 LDAWWPELTPR
+615 LDAWWPELTPKS
-626 AVLAAMADE
+626 VLAAMADE

-644 ILNPGEVRRVAR
+644 VLNPGEVRRVAR
-656 SLRRDGHSV
+656 SLRREGHSV

-676 ILGTPA
+676 ILGAPA
-682 RPRKKRELDPLDQL
+682 RPRRRRELDPLDQL

-769 AEARDEALGT
+769 AQARDEALGS
-779 RPRRRFELT
+779 RPRRRFQLT

-809 PGSKAPSAVRSTGVE
+809 PGAESPRAVRSTGVV
-824 PRFTVVQK
+824 PRFVRTDERQGTAAGGT
-832 SLGETV
+832 LGAAA
-838 RAEAARL
+838 RAEAERL
-845 LDLVDGT
+845 LERVDGT
-852 VGVVVAMQRR
+852 VGVVVAMNRR
-862 EEAARWLAGLGER
+862 EEARRWLAGLGDR

-924 VSADRDQPDGSGVP
+924 VSADRDEPDADGVP

>member
-1 MRDREI
+1 
-7 SVEQEHLDRVYRRLE
+7 
-22 EKIHEAEFLMNDAAK
+22 MNDAAK

-102 RDDGTADIAE
+102 RDNNTAEIAE

-120 VLDSEYAPLV
+120 VLDTDYAPLV

-145 PVDPGRVVRR
+145 PVEPGRVVRR
-155 RVIRSKGRR
+155 RVIRSKGRK

-174 PELKAFLDGGELA
+174 PELKATLDGRELP

-257 YSGGILIV
+257 YAGGILIV

-300 EATLYDSPSTARA
+300 EAALYDSPAVARA
-313 KGSYRMLRVLR
+313 KGSYRMLKVLR
-324 KAARGALEL
+324 KAARGALEAPS
-333 GPAGMLGGADGSGTG
+333 GSSGGAGRSSN
-348 AGGGSASGSGASG
+348 GGGPGRSS
-361 ADASGAGAGGA
+361 
-372 DASGTGTGGAN
+372 N
-383 GTRSGRSAGNGTGSE
+383 GGRSA
-398 MSGAEASGTGVGGA
+398 
-412 NGTRSGR
+412 
-419 SAGNGTGSEMSGADA
+419 
-434 SGSEAGEA
+434 
-442 EASGSGTSGA
+442 
-452 DASGTGTSGAYGTRS
+452 
-467 GRSGANGAG
+467 AG
-476 AGNGSGVGT
+476 A
-485 AAANGRGSGTAPA
+485 PDQ
-498 SSGSASATA
+498 
-507 PTQLS
+507 QLS
-512 FGDDG
+512 FGEGFGEDSGDDG
-517 DGESPAAPA
+517 DARPQAPA
-526 PVGPPTRLRVVA
+526 GAPTRLRVVA

-543 ELEAAELERIRRNA
+543 ELEAPELDRIRNNA
-557 LGGTAPVNLLRPRA
+557 LSGTAPVNLLRPRA
-571 RKLLLDALWAQSGA
+571 RKLLLDALWARSGA
-585 ATRHTDPELAAE
+585 GTRHSDPELAAE

-604 DVTSEDSFIAF
+604 DITSEDSFIEF
-615 LDAWWPELTPR
+615 LDVWWPELTPR
-626 AVLAAMADE
+626 GVLAAMADE

-656 SLRRDGHSV
+656 SLKRDGLSV
-665 HDIAM
+665 HDVAM
-670 LDELQA
+670 LDELNA
-676 ILGTPA
+676 ILGSPA
-682 RPRKKRELDPLDQL
+682 RPRKRRELDPLDQL
-696 TGLEELMPVR
+696 TGLEELMPTR
-706 EESQRE
+706 EETQWE

-769 AEARDEALGT
+769 AEARDEALGS
-779 RPRRRFELT
+779 RPRRRFTLS

-796 IAELAAKVLALAM
+796 IAELAAKILALAM
-809 PGSKAPSAVRSTGVE
+809 PGAESPSAVRSTGVE
-824 PRFTVVQK
+824 PHFAVVRD
-832 SLGETV
+832 SLAQTV

-845 LDLVDGT
+845 LDRVDGT
-852 VGVVVAMQRR
+852 VGVVVAMNRR
-862 EEAARWLAGLGER
+862 DEAARWLKGLGDR

-915 TRATQQLTV
+915 TRATQQLTI
-924 VSADRDQPDGSGVP
+924 VSADRDEPDGNGVP

>member
-1 MRDREI
+1 MAAQDAAVESAGSVVDPVRDKGNDAISDPAHGTWKDPARGAGADSVRDREI
-7 SVEQEHLDRVYRRLE
+7 GVEQEHLDQVYRRLE

-67 FEDFLFGRIDLL
+67 FEDFLFGRVDLL
-79 LGKDGK
+79 PGKDGK

-91 YTAVEPAEGAV
+91 YTSVEPADDAV
-102 RDDGTADIAE
+102 RDDDTADIAE

-120 VLDSEYAPLV
+120 VLDSDYSPLV

-155 RVIRSKGRR
+155 RVIRSKGRK

-174 PELKAFLDGGELA
+174 PELTATLNGAALP

-206 RDIVASI
+206 RDIVSSI

-221 RAPAASVTYVEGGPG
+221 RAPAASVTEVSGGPG

-257 YSGGILIV
+257 YAGGILVV

-289 IRAIGSLVDGA
+289 IRAVGSLVDGA
-300 EATLYDSPSTARA
+300 EATAYDEPAVSRV
-313 KGSYRMLRVLR
+313 KGSARMLKVLR
-324 KAARGALEL
+324 KAARGALE
-333 GPAGMLGGADGSGTG
+333 GDRAPAGGRGGR
-348 AGGGSASGSGASG
+348 GGGRNAAGQGA
-361 ADASGAGAGGA
+361 AQ
-372 DASGTGTGGAN
+372 
-383 GTRSGRSAGNGTGSE
+383 
-398 MSGAEASGTGVGGA
+398 
-412 NGTRSGR
+412 
-419 SAGNGTGSEMSGADA
+419 
-434 SGSEAGEA
+434 
-442 EASGSGTSGA
+442 
-452 DASGTGTSGAYGTRS
+452 
-467 GRSGANGAG
+467 
-476 AGNGSGVGT
+476 
-485 AAANGRGSGTAPA
+485 AAAG
-498 SSGSASATA
+498 
-507 PTQLS
+507 QLA
-512 FGDDG
+512 FGDDEPRPG
-517 DGESPAAPA
+517 SNNATGAPPGTPGRGA
-526 PVGPPTRLRVVA
+526 TPTRLRVVA
-538 FGRRL
+538 LGRRL
-543 ELEAAELERIRRNA
+543 ELESDELHRIRQSA

-571 RKLLLDALWAQSGA
+571 RKLLLDALWAKSGA
-585 ATRHTDPELAAE
+585 AARAGEYVAKGDAELAAE
-597 LRSSFDE
+597 LRGGFDD
-604 DVTSEDSFIAF
+604 DVTTEDSFIEF
-615 LDAWWPELTPR
+615 LDAWWPELTAR
-626 AVLAAMADE
+626 GVLAAMADE

-644 ILNPGEVRRVAR
+644 ILNPNETRKVAR
-656 SLRRDGHSV
+656 SLRRVGPDGTGPLSV
-665 HDIAM
+665 HDVAI
-670 LDELQA
+670 LDELEQL
-676 ILGTPA
+676 LGSP
-682 RPRKKRELDPLDQL
+682 PRQRKRRDLDPLDQL
-696 TGLEELMPVR
+696 TGLEELMPQR

-712 RAERLAQERTE
+712 RAERLAAERTE

-751 WTVVGDPAQSSW
+751 WTVVGDAAQSSW

-769 AEARDEALGT
+769 AEARDEALGN
-779 RPRRRFELT
+779 RPRRHFTLT

-796 IAELAAKVLALAM
+796 IAALAAKVLALAM
-809 PGSKAPSAVRSTGVE
+809 PGMESPAAVRSTGVE
-824 PRFTVVQK
+824 PRFSAVRDGDLAQVVR
-832 SLGETV
+832 E
-838 RAEAARL
+838 EAARL
-845 LDLVDGT
+845 LDRVDGT
-852 VGVVVAMQRR
+852 IGVVVAMGRR
-862 EEAARWLAGLGER
+862 EQAARWLAGLGDR

-924 VSADRDQPDGSGVP
+924 VSADRDDPDGRGVP

>member
-1 MRDREI
+1 MAAQVQQSAVGSVHETHDSVRDREI

-22 EKIHEAEFLMNDAAK
+22 EKIHEAEFLMRDAAQ

-50 DAQVFRAGIH
+50 DAQVFRAGVH

-102 RDDGTADIAE
+102 REDDTADIAE

-120 VLDSEYAPLV
+120 VLDEDYSPLV
-130 IDWRAPAAAPFYRST
+130 IDWRAPAAAPFYRAT
-145 PVDPGRVVRR
+145 PVEPGRVVRR

-174 PELKAFLDGGELA
+174 PELTAYLDGRQLP

-194 MAALGQARSHTM
+194 MAALGQARGHTM
-206 RDIVASI
+206 RDIVSSI

-221 RAPAASVTYVEGGPG
+221 RAPAASITYVEGGPG

-257 YSGGILIV
+257 YAGGILIV

-300 EATLYDSPSTARA
+300 EATVYDSPSVARA
-313 KGSYRMLRVLR
+313 KGSSRMLKVLR

-333 GPAGMLGGADGSGTG
+333 GPAAP
-348 AGGGSASGSGASG
+348 
-361 ADASGAGAGGA
+361 ADAE
-372 DASGTGTGGAN
+372 DDER
-383 GTRSGRSAGNGTGSE
+383 RSH
-398 MSGAEASGTGVGGA
+398 
-412 NGTRSGR
+412 
-419 SAGNGTGSEMSGADA
+419 D
-434 SGSEAGEA
+434 
-442 EASGSGTSGA
+442 
-452 DASGTGTSGAYGTRS
+452 
-467 GRSGANGAG
+467 
-476 AGNGSGVGT
+476 
-485 AAANGRGSGTAPA
+485 
-498 SSGSASATA
+498 
-507 PTQLS
+507 
-512 FGDDG
+512 
-517 DGESPAAPA
+517 
-526 PVGPPTRLRVVA
+526 GPPSRLRVVA

-543 ELEAAELERIRRNA
+543 ELEADELERIRRTA

-571 RKLLLDALWAQSGA
+571 RKLLLDALWARSGA
-585 ATRHTDPELAAE
+585 AARHTDPELAAE

-604 DVTSEDSFIAF
+604 DVTSEDSFLAF
-615 LDAWWPELTPR
+615 LDAWWPELTPK

-635 RRLGRWARR
+635 KRLGRWARR
-644 ILNPGEVRRVAR
+644 VLNPGEVRKVAR
-656 SLRRDGHSV
+656 SLKRDGLSV
-665 HDIAM
+665 HDIAL

-676 ILGTPA
+676 ILGAPA

-706 EESQRE
+706 EETQRE

-744 RRGRHAT
+744 RRGRQAT

-769 AEARDEALGT
+769 AEARDEALGS
-779 RPRRRFELT
+779 RPRRRFQLT
-788 VNYRNPAE
+788 VNYRNPSE

-809 PGSKAPSAVRSTGVE
+809 PGAEAPSAVRSTGVE
-824 PRFTVVQK
+824 PRFTVVAD
-832 SLGETV
+832 SLERTV
-838 RAEAARL
+838 RAEAERL
-845 LDLVDGT
+845 LGLVDGT
-852 VGVVVAMQRR
+852 VGVVVAMGRR
-862 EEAARWLAGLGER
+862 EEARRWLAGLGDR

-924 VSADRDQPDGSGVP
+924 VSGQRDEPDAAGVP

>member
-1 MRDREI
+1 MAAQAQSSAVGSVQDSIRDREI
-7 SVEQEHLDRVYRRLE
+7 GVEQEHLDRVYRRLE

-50 DAQVFRAGIH
+50 DAQVFRAGVH

-102 RDDGTADIAE
+102 REDSTADIAE

-120 VLDSEYAPLV
+120 VLDADYAPLV

-155 RVIRSKGRR
+155 RVIRSKGRK

-174 PELKAFLDGGELA
+174 PELKAFLDGHQLP

-289 IRAIGSLVDGA
+289 IRAIGSLVDGV
-300 EATLYDSPSTARA
+300 EATLYDSPAVARA
-313 KGSYRMLRVLR
+313 KGSYRMLKVLR

-333 GPAGMLGGADGSGTG
+333 GTEGSGK
-348 AGGGSASGSGASG
+348 A
-361 ADASGAGAGGA
+361 
-372 DASGTGTGGAN
+372 
-383 GTRSGRSAGNGTGSE
+383 SGRSSD
-398 MSGAEASGTGVGGA
+398 SG
-412 NGTRSGR
+412 
-419 SAGNGTGSEMSGADA
+419 
-434 SGSEAGEA
+434 
-442 EASGSGTSGA
+442 
-452 DASGTGTSGAYGTRS
+452 
-467 GRSGANGAG
+467 
-476 AGNGSGVGT
+476 
-485 AAANGRGSGTAPA
+485 
-498 SSGSASATA
+498 
-507 PTQLS
+507 QLS
-512 FGDDG
+512 FGDTGDVGGGAGDG
-517 DGESPAAPA
+517 DGAGTAVFPKS
-526 PVGPPTRLRVVA
+526 GTPTRLRVVA

-543 ELEAAELERIRRNA
+543 ELEADELERIRRNA

-571 RKLLLDALWAQSGA
+571 RKLLLDALWSRSGA
-585 ATRHTDPELAAE
+585 GSRHTDPELAAE

-604 DVTSEDSFIAF
+604 DVASEDSFIGF
-615 LDAWWPELTPR
+615 LDAWWPELTPK

-656 SLRRDGHSV
+656 SLRRDGLTV

-676 ILGTPA
+676 VLGAPA
-682 RPRKKRELDPLDQL
+682 RPRKRRELDPLDQL

-712 RAERLAQERTE
+712 RAERLAQERVE
-723 YAHVIVD
+723 YAHVIID

-779 RPRRRFELT
+779 RPRRRFQLT
-788 VNYRNPAE
+788 VNYRNPSE
-796 IAELAAKVLALAM
+796 IADLAAKVLALAM
-809 PGSKAPSAVRSTGVE
+809 PGAESPRAVRSTGVE
-824 PRFTVVQK
+824 PRFTVVRK

-838 RAEAARL
+838 REEAARL

-852 VGVVVAMQRR
+852 VGVVVAMNRR
-862 EEAARWLAGLGER
+862 EEAARWLTGLGDR

-924 VSADRDQPDGSGVP
+924 VSADRDQPNVQGVP

>member
-1 MRDREI
+1 
-7 SVEQEHLDRVYRRLE
+7 
-22 EKIHEAEFLMNDAAK
+22 MNDAAK

-50 DAQVFRAGIH
+50 DAQVFRAGVH
-60 LNRLNNE
+60 LNRLHNE
-67 FEDFLFGRIDLL
+67 YEDFLFGRIDLL

-102 RDDGTADIAE
+102 REDGTADIAE

-120 VLDSEYAPLV
+120 VLDEEYAPLV

-174 PELKAFLDGGELA
+174 PELKARLDGHELA

-194 MAALGQARSHTM
+194 MAALGQARTHTM
-206 RDIVASI
+206 RDIVSSI

-257 YSGGILIV
+257 YAGGILIV

-300 EATLYDSPSTARA
+300 EAALYDAPSVARA
-313 KGSYRMLRVLR
+313 KGSSRMLKVLR
-324 KAARGALEL
+324 RAARGALEL
-333 GPAGMLGGADGSGTG
+333 ND
-348 AGGGSASGSGASG
+348 
-361 ADASGAGAGGA
+361 
-372 DASGTGTGGAN
+372 
-383 GTRSGRSAGNGTGSE
+383 
-398 MSGAEASGTGVGGA
+398 
-412 NGTRSGR
+412 
-419 SAGNGTGSEMSGADA
+419 
-434 SGSEAGEA
+434 
-442 EASGSGTSGA
+442 
-452 DASGTGTSGAYGTRS
+452 
-467 GRSGANGAG
+467 
-476 AGNGSGVGT
+476 
-485 AAANGRGSGTAPA
+485 
-498 SSGSASATA
+498 
-507 PTQLS
+507 
-512 FGDDG
+512 
-517 DGESPAAPA
+517 
-526 PVGPPTRLRVVA
+526 PPGRLRVVA

-543 ELEAAELERIRRNA
+543 ELEADELEGIRRTA

-571 RKLLLDALWAQSGA
+571 RRLLLDALWARSGA

-604 DVTSEDSFIAF
+604 DITGEDDFVAF

-626 AVLAAMADE
+626 GVLDAMADE

-644 ILNPGEVRRVAR
+644 ILTPGEVRRVAR
-656 SLRRDGHSV
+656 SLKRDGLSV
-665 HDIAM
+665 HDVAM
-670 LDELQA
+670 LDELQSV
-676 ILGTPA
+676 LGLPV
-682 RPRKKRELDPLDQL
+682 RPKKKRELDPLDQL
-696 TGLEELMPVR
+696 TGLDELMPVR

-779 RPRRRFELT
+779 RPRRRFTLT

-796 IAELAAKVLALAM
+796 IAELASRVLALAM
-809 PGSKAPSAVRSTGVE
+809 PGSEAPSAVRSTGVE
-824 PRFTVVQK
+824 PGFTVVRE
-832 SLGETV
+832 SLAHTV
-838 RAEAARL
+838 REEAARL
-845 LDLVDGT
+845 LDRVDGT
-852 VGVVVAMQRR
+852 VGVVVAMNRR
-862 EEAARWLAGLGER
+862 EEAARWLAGLGDR

-887 EYDATV
+887 EYDATI

-924 VSADRDQPDGSGVP
+924 VSGERDEPDAHGVP

>member
-1 MRDREI
+1 MAAQAQQETALVPVEDSSVQDSVRDREI

-22 EKIHEAEFLMNDAAK
+22 EKINEAEFLMHDAAK

-79 LGKDGK
+79 RGMDGK

-91 YTAVEPAEGAV
+91 YTAVEAAEGAV
-102 RDDGTADIAE
+102 SPDGTADIAE

-120 VLDSEYAPLV
+120 VLDEDYSPLV

-174 PELKAFLDGGELA
+174 PELTASLDGQELA

-206 RDIVASI
+206 RDIVSSI

-257 YSGGILIV
+257 YAGGILIV

-300 EATLYDSPSTARA
+300 EATLYDSPAVARA
-313 KGSYRMLRVLR
+313 KGSYRMLKVLR
-324 KAARGALEL
+324 KAARGALERN
-333 GPAGMLGGADGSGTG
+333 DQS
-348 AGGGSASGSGASG
+348 
-361 ADASGAGAGGA
+361 
-372 DASGTGTGGAN
+372 
-383 GTRSGRSAGNGTGSE
+383 
-398 MSGAEASGTGVGGA
+398 
-412 NGTRSGR
+412 
-419 SAGNGTGSEMSGADA
+419 
-434 SGSEAGEA
+434 
-442 EASGSGTSGA
+442 
-452 DASGTGTSGAYGTRS
+452 
-467 GRSGANGAG
+467 
-476 AGNGSGVGT
+476 T
-485 AAANGRGSGTAPA
+485 AT
-498 SSGSASATA
+498 
-507 PTQLS
+507 
-512 FGDDG
+512 
-517 DGESPAAPA
+517 
-526 PVGPPTRLRVVA
+526 TRLRVVA
-538 FGRRL
+538 FGRRI
-543 ELEAAELERIRRNA
+543 ELEAPELARVRESA
-557 LGGTAPVNLLRPRA
+557 LSGTAPVNLLRPRA
-571 RKLLLDALWAQSGA
+571 RKLLLDALWARSGA
-585 ATRHTDPELAAE
+585 QGRHTDPELAAE

-604 DVTSEDSFIAF
+604 DVTTEDDFIAF
-615 LDAWWPELTPR
+615 LDAWWPELTP
-626 AVLAAMADE
+626 ASVLAAMSDE

-656 SLRRDGHSV
+656 SLKRDGLSV
-665 HDIAM
+665 HDVAM
-670 LDELQA
+670 LDELLA

-682 RPRKKRELDPLDQL
+682 RPRKRRDLDPLDQL

-779 RPRRRFELT
+779 RPRRRFTLT

-809 PGSKAPSAVRSTGVE
+809 PGSESPRAVRSTGVE
-824 PRFTVVQK
+824 PRFVAVRGSLAK
-832 SLGETV
+832 SV
-838 RAEAARL
+838 REEAARL

-852 VGVVVAMQRR
+852 VGVVVAMNRR
-862 EEAARWLAGLGER
+862 EEAARWLAGLGDR

-924 VSADRDQPDGSGVP
+924 VSADRDEPDARGVS

>member
-1 MRDREI
+1 MADVNAVMPSGTRDREI
-7 SVEQEHLDRVYRRLE
+7 GVEQDHLDQVYRRLE
-22 EKIHEAEFLMNDAAK
+22 EKIHEAEFLMDDAAK

-50 DAQVFRAGIH
+50 DAQVFRAGVH

-79 LGKDGK
+79 QGKDGK

-91 YTAVEPAEGAV
+91 YTAVEPAEGAI
-102 RDDGTADIAE
+102 REDETGRHADIAE

-120 VLDSEYAPLV
+120 VLDSDYSPLV

-174 PELKAFLDGGELA
+174 PEITARLDGEQLP

-213 QAEQDLVI
+213 QAEQDKVI

-245 RAAYLLYQDRRR
+245 RAAFLLYQDRRR
-257 YSGGILIV
+257 YAGGILIV

-289 IRAIGSLVDGA
+289 IRAVGSLVDGA
-300 EATLYDSPSTARA
+300 EATVYDSPAVARV
-313 KGSYRMLRVLR
+313 KGSSRMLKVLR
-324 KAARGALEL
+324 KVARGALEQ
-333 GPAGMLGGADGSGTG
+333 GSAPQADPRPRPAVDEQLTFGEPEPEPEPEPGTEPG
-348 AGGGSASGSGASG
+348 TEAGGG
-361 ADASGAGAGGA
+361 
-372 DASGTGTGGAN
+372 
-383 GTRSGRSAGNGTGSE
+383 
-398 MSGAEASGTGVGGA
+398 
-412 NGTRSGR
+412 
-419 SAGNGTGSEMSGADA
+419 
-434 SGSEAGEA
+434 
-442 EASGSGTSGA
+442 
-452 DASGTGTSGAYGTRS
+452 
-467 GRSGANGAG
+467 
-476 AGNGSGVGT
+476 
-485 AAANGRGSGTAPA
+485 AAKT
-498 SSGSASATA
+498 T
-507 PTQLS
+507 
-512 FGDDG
+512 
-517 DGESPAAPA
+517 
-526 PVGPPTRLRVVA
+526 PTRLRVVA

-543 ELEAAELERIRRNA
+543 ELAAADLDRVRRAA

-585 ATRHTDPELAAE
+585 AGRHSDPELAAE
-597 LRSSFDE
+597 LRSSFD
-604 DVTSEDSFIAF
+604 DDITSEDDFIRF

-626 AVLAAMADE
+626 AVLAAMGDE

-644 ILNPGEVRRVAR
+644 VLNPGEVRKVAR
-656 SLRRDGHSV
+656 SLRREGLSV
-665 HDIAM
+665 HDVAL

-676 ILGTPA
+676 ILGTPH
-682 RPRKKRELDPLDQL
+682 RPRKKRDLDPLDLL
-696 TGLEELMPVR
+696 TGLEELMPQR
-706 EESQRE
+706 EETQRE
-712 RAERLAQERTE
+712 RAERLAAERTE

-779 RPRRRFELT
+779 RPRRRFTLT
-788 VNYRNPAE
+788 VNYRNPSE

-809 PGSKAPSAVRSTGVE
+809 PGAESPSAVRSTGVE
-824 PRFTVVQK
+824 PRFAVVRDGDLAA
-832 SLGETV
+832 SV
-838 RAEAARL
+838 REEAARL
-845 LDLVDGT
+845 LDRVDGT
-852 VGVVVAMQRR
+852 VGVVVAMNRR
-862 EEAARWLAGLGER
+862 EQAARWLDGLGDR

-887 EYDATV
+887 EYDATL

-924 VSADRDQPDGSGVP
+924 VSGERDDPDTQGVP